1 MASDLISRKRLLN
14 DLGRVWGIPADWDGG
29 IDETCEDAFTVIENQ
44 PTVDAVEVVRCE
56 KCKYW
61 KDKMYAEPLKGFCEI
76 HEFCTENDEF
86 CNWGAKMD
94 GGDE

>member
-1 MASDLISRKRLLN
+1 MARLIDADELLEKCFYAYTPGACEEVV
-14 DLGRVWGIPADWDGG
+14 GR
-29 IDETCEDAFTVIENQ
+29 EEIENA

-86 CNWGAKMD
+86 CSCGAKMD